1 MLRIHLYGETR
12 IGCHLFTDFGTVKPN
27 LMSKLQSLR
36 EALAVSP
43 ANVPLLML
51 YAQAC
56 IDELSFDEARKT
68 YERVLG
74 LEPNRVDAKL
84 GIAQVLQLTGN
95 ISEAIVRTEALVQMD
110 AKLAEGWLLLSRL
123 EITDGDPGSAA
134 EHYQRA
140 LQLRPAVKDVALE
153 RLLRLP
159 SRPAPESEATEKDD
173 WSGESENDD
182 GYEANEEFTDEV
194 SRPGISFADVGGM
207 EEVKEEIRMK
217 IIYPL
222 QNRDLFRAYGK
233 KLGGGV
239 LLYGPP
245 GCGKTLI
252 SQATAGEIRA
262 NFISVALHQ
271 ILDLYIGN
279 SEKNL
284 HQLFQLA
291 REHAPAILF
300 FDEVD
305 ALAADRKDLRES
317 GMRTLI
323 NQFLAEMDGNVANN
337 EGILILGATNA
348 PWHLDA
354 AFRRPGRF
362 DRIIFIPPPDED
374 ARIAIIELMAKEK
387 PVQRL
392 DVAMLARK
400 TKGFSGADI
409 KAMFDVS
416 TEQALARA
424 MREGRVVPLTT
435 EDLLQSA
442 RELRPSTRAWFE
454 SAKNYALYANQ
465 SGFYDDV
472 LSFLNLRK

>member
-1 MLRIHLYGETR
+1 
-12 IGCHLFTDFGTVKPN
+12 
-27 LMSKLQSLR
+27 MSKLKSLR

-43 ANVPLLML
+43 ANVPLLIL

-56 IDELSFDEARKT
+56 LDELSFDEARRAYEQVLT
-68 YERVLG
+68 HEPERV
-74 LEPNRVDAKL
+74 EAKL
-84 GIAQVLQLTGN
+84 GIAQLLQLTGH
-95 ISEAIVRTEALVQMD
+95 ISEAIVRTEALVQAD
-110 AKLAEGWLLLSRL
+110 PKLAEGWLLLSRL
-123 EITDGDPGSAA
+123 EIADGDRPSASG
-134 EHYQRA
+134 HYENA
-140 LQLRPAVKDVALE
+140 IQLRPALRDNALE
-153 RLLRLP
+153 KLLGLSGRTA
-159 SRPAPESEATEKDD
+159 PAPSGASVEKELWSADEDDYGDESSAER
-173 WSGESENDD
+173 
-182 GYEANEEFTDEV
+182 FMDEV
-194 SRPGISFADVGGM
+194 SRPAISFADVGGM

-217 IIYPL
+217 IIYPI

-252 SQATAGEIRA
+252 SQATAGEIRS

-291 REHAPAILF
+291 RDHAPTILF

-387 PVQRL
+387 PVERL
-392 DVAMLARK
+392 DVATLARK

-409 KAMFDVS
+409 KAMFDIT

-435 EDLLQSA
+435 EDLLQTA
-442 RELRPSTRAWFE
+442 RNLRPSAKAWFE

>member
-1 MLRIHLYGETR
+1 
-12 IGCHLFTDFGTVKPN
+12 
-27 LMSKLQSLR
+27 MSKLQSLR
-36 EALAVSP
+36 EALVVSP

-56 IDELSFDEARKT
+56 IDEFSFDEARRV
-68 YERVLG
+68 YEQVLIHEPERV
-74 LEPNRVDAKL
+74 EAKL
-84 GIAQVLQLTGN
+84 GIAQLLQLTGH
-95 ISEAIVRTEALVQMD
+95 ISEAIVRTEALVQAD
-110 AKLAEGWLLLSRL
+110 PKLAEGWLLLSRL
-123 EITDGDPGSAA
+123 EIADGDRRSAA
-134 EHYQRA
+134 EHYERA
-140 LQLRPAVKDVALE
+140 IQLRPALKDNALE
-153 RLLRLP
+153 KLVGLFGRTGTATSGGSAEKEHWSADDDEYDDESSAERFMDEI
-159 SRPAPESEATEKDD
+159 SRPA
-173 WSGESENDD
+173 
-182 GYEANEEFTDEV
+182 
-194 SRPGISFADVGGM
+194 ISFAEVGGM

-217 IIYPL
+217 IIYPI

-252 SQATAGEIRA
+252 SQATAGEIRS

-291 REHAPAILF
+291 RDHAPAILF

-387 PVQRL
+387 PVERL

-409 KAMFDVS
+409 KAMFDIT

-424 MREGRVVPLTT
+424 MRESRVVPLTT
-435 EDLLQSA
+435 EDLLQTA
-442 RELRPSTRAWFE
+442 RDLRPSAKAWFE

-472 LSFLNLRK
+472 LTFLNLRK

>member
-1 MLRIHLYGETR
+1 
-12 IGCHLFTDFGTVKPN
+12 
-27 LMSKLQSLR
+27 MSKLQSLR

-56 IDELSFDEARKT
+56 IDELSFDEARRA
-68 YERVLG
+68 YEQVLAQEPERV
-74 LEPNRVDAKL
+74 EAKL
-84 GIAQVLQLTGN
+84 GIAQLLQLTGH
-95 ISEAIVRTEALVQMD
+95 ISEAIVRTEALVQAD
-110 AKLAEGWLLLSRL
+110 PKLAECWLLLSRL
-123 EITDGDPGSAA
+123 ELADGDHRSAA
-134 EHYQRA
+134 EHYQKA
-140 LQLRPAVKDVALE
+140 LQLRPALKDNALE
-153 RLLRLP
+153 KLVGLSGRG
-159 SRPAPESEATEKDD
+159 APTASAGGTEKDR
-173 WSGESENDD
+173 WPDD
-182 GYEANEEFTDEV
+182 EDDYDDELSAERLTDEV

-252 SQATAGEIRA
+252 SQATAGEIRS

-291 REHAPAILF
+291 RDHAPTILF

-387 PVQRL
+387 PVERL

-400 TKGFSGADI
+400 TKGFSGADL
-409 KAMFDVS
+409 KAMFDIT

-435 EDLLQSA
+435 EELLQTA
-442 RELRPSTRAWFE
+442 RDLRPSAKAWFE

>member
-1 MLRIHLYGETR
+1 
-12 IGCHLFTDFGTVKPN
+12 
-27 LMSKLQSLR
+27 MSKLQSLR

-56 IDELSFDEARKT
+56 IDELNFDDARLA
-68 YERVLG
+68 YEQVLSHEPDRV
-74 LEPNRVDAKL
+74 EAKL
-84 GIAQVLQLTGN
+84 GIAQLLQLTGH
-95 ISEAIVRTEALVQMD
+95 ISEAIVRTEALVQAD
-110 AKLAEGWLLLSRL
+110 PKLAEGWLLLSRL
-123 EITDGDPGSAA
+123 ELADGDRRSAA
-134 EHYQRA
+134 GHYQKA
-140 LQLRPAVKDVALE
+140 LQLRPALKDNALE
-153 RLLRLP
+153 KLVGLSGRTAAAA
-159 SRPAPESEATEKDD
+159 STSSTEKERWSDD
-173 WSGESENDD
+173 EDGGDD
-182 GYEANEEFTDEV
+182 ELPAEQFMDEV
-194 SRPGISFADVGGM
+194 SRPVISFADVGGM

-252 SQATAGEIRA
+252 SQATAGEIRS

-291 REHAPAILF
+291 RDHAPAILF

-323 NQFLAEMDGNVANN
+323 NQFLAEMDGNMANN

-362 DRIIFIPPPDED
+362 DRVIFIPPPDED

-387 PVQRL
+387 PVERL
-392 DVAMLARK
+392 DVAVLARK

-409 KAMFDVS
+409 KAMFDIT

-435 EDLLQSA
+435 DDLLQTV
-442 RELRPSTRAWFE
+442 RELRPSARAWFE

>member
-1 MLRIHLYGETR
+1 
-12 IGCHLFTDFGTVKPN
+12 
-27 LMSKLQSLR
+27 MSKLQSLR
-36 EALAVSP
+36 EALVVSP
-43 ANVPLLML
+43 ANIPLLML

-56 IDELSFDEARKT
+56 IDELSFDEARRA
-68 YERVLG
+68 YEQVLALEPERVQ
-74 LEPNRVDAKL
+74 AKL
-84 GIAQVLQLTGN
+84 GVAQLLQLTGH
-95 ISEAIVRTEALVQMD
+95 ISEAVVRTEALVQAD
-110 AKLAEGWLLLSRL
+110 PKLAEGWLLLSRL
-123 EITDGDPGSAA
+123 ELADGDRRSAA
-134 EHYQRA
+134 DHYQRA
-140 LQLRPAVKDVALE
+140 LQLRPALKDLALE
-153 RLLRLP
+153 KLVGLFNRAAP
-159 SRPAPESEATEKDD
+159 STTGPAEKAP
-173 WSGESENDD
+173 WSPDEDD
-182 GYEANEEFTDEV
+182 GDYRDEEDDYLSAESFTDEV
-194 SRPGISFADVGGM
+194 SRPVTSFADVGGM

-252 SQATAGEIRA
+252 SQATAGEIRS

-284 HQLFQLA
+284 HQLFQIA
-291 REHAPAILF
+291 RDHAPAILF

-387 PVQRL
+387 PVERL
-392 DVAMLARK
+392 DVATLARK

-409 KAMFDVS
+409 KAMFDVT

-435 EDLLQSA
+435 EDLLQTA
-442 RELRPSTRAWFE
+442 RDLRPSTKAWFE

-472 LSFLNLRK
+472 LSFLNIRK

>member
-1 MLRIHLYGETR
+1 
-12 IGCHLFTDFGTVKPN
+12 
-27 LMSKLQSLR
+27 MSKLQSLR

-51 YAQAC
+51 YAQVC
-56 IDELSFDEARKT
+56 IDELSFDEARRA
-68 YERVLG
+68 YEQVLSREPERV
-74 LEPNRVDAKL
+74 EAKL
-84 GIAQVLQLTGN
+84 GIAQLLQLTGH
-95 ISEAIVRTEALVQMD
+95 ISEAIVRTEALVQAD
-110 AKLAEGWLLLSRL
+110 PKLAEGWLLLSRL
-123 EITDGDPGSAA
+123 ELADGDRRSAT
-134 EHYQRA
+134 EHYQKA
-140 LQLRPAVKDVALE
+140 LQLRPALKDNALE
-153 RLLRLP
+153 KLVGLSGRTVAGSSSGSSEKEHWSDDEDDYDDELSAERL
-159 SRPAPESEATEKDD
+159 
-173 WSGESENDD
+173 
-182 GYEANEEFTDEV
+182 TDEV
-194 SRPGISFADVGGM
+194 SQPAISFADVGGM
-207 EEVKEEIRMK
+207 EDVKEEIRMK

-252 SQATAGEIRA
+252 SQATAGEIRS

-291 REHAPAILF
+291 RDHAPTILF

-323 NQFLAEMDGNVANN
+323 NQFLAEMDGNVGNN

-387 PVQRL
+387 PVERL
-392 DVAMLARK
+392 DVAGLARK

-409 KAMFDVS
+409 KAMFDIT

-435 EDLLQSA
+435 EDLLQTA
-442 RELRPSTRAWFE
+442 RDLRPSAKAWFE

>member
-1 MLRIHLYGETR
+1 
-12 IGCHLFTDFGTVKPN
+12 
-27 LMSKLQSLR
+27 MSKLKSLR

-56 IDELSFDEARKT
+56 IDELSFDEARQA
-68 YERVLG
+68 YEQVLSHEPERV
-74 LEPNRVDAKL
+74 EAKL
-84 GIAQVLQLTGN
+84 GIAQLLQLTGH
-95 ISEAIVRTEALVQMD
+95 ISEAIVRTEALVQAD
-110 AKLAEGWLLLSRL
+110 PKLAEGWLLLSRL
-123 EITDGDPGSAA
+123 ELADGDRRSAA
-134 EHYQRA
+134 EHYQKA
-140 LQLRPAVKDVALE
+140 LQLRPALKDNSLE
-153 RLLRLP
+153 KLVGLSGRTAAAASTGGPEKEHWSDDEDDDDDELP
-159 SRPAPESEATEKDD
+159 AEH
-173 WSGESENDD
+173 
-182 GYEANEEFTDEV
+182 FLDEV
-194 SRPGISFADVGGM
+194 SRPAISFADVGGM

-252 SQATAGEIRA
+252 SQATAGEIRS

-291 REHAPAILF
+291 RDHAPAILF

-387 PVQRL
+387 PVERL
-392 DVAMLARK
+392 DIAALARK

-409 KAMFDVS
+409 KGMFDIT

-435 EDLLQSA
+435 EDLLQTA
-442 RELRPSTRAWFE
+442 RELRPSARAWFE

>member
-1 MLRIHLYGETR
+1 
-12 IGCHLFTDFGTVKPN
+12 
-27 LMSKLQSLR
+27 MSKLQSLR

-56 IDELSFDEARKT
+56 IDELSFDEARRAYEQVLT
-68 YERVLG
+68 QEPERV
-74 LEPNRVDAKL
+74 EAKL
-84 GIAQVLQLTGN
+84 GIAQLLQLTGH
-95 ISEAIVRTEALVQMD
+95 ISEAIVRTEALVQAD
-110 AKLAEGWLLLSRL
+110 PKLAEGWLLLSRL
-123 EITDGDPGSAA
+123 ELADGDRRSAA
-134 EHYQRA
+134 EHYQKA
-140 LQLRPAVKDVALE
+140 LQLRPALKDNSLEKLVGLSGRTAAATSGGNIEKERWPDDEDDYDNELSAE
-153 RLLRLP
+153 RLI
-159 SRPAPESEATEKDD
+159 
-173 WSGESENDD
+173 
-182 GYEANEEFTDEV
+182 DEV
-194 SRPGISFADVGGM
+194 SRPAISFADVGGM

-252 SQATAGEIRA
+252 SQATAGEIRS

-291 REHAPAILF
+291 RDHAPAILF

-387 PVQRL
+387 PVERL
-392 DVAMLARK
+392 DVALLARK

-409 KAMFDVS
+409 KAMFDVT
-416 TEQALARA
+416 TEQALSRA
-424 MREGRVVPLTT
+424 MREGRVIPLTT
-435 EDLLQSA
+435 EDLLQTA
-442 RELRPSTRAWFE
+442 RDLRPSAKAWFE

>member
-1 MLRIHLYGETR
+1 
-12 IGCHLFTDFGTVKPN
+12 
-27 LMSKLQSLR
+27 MSKLQSLR

-51 YAQAC
+51 FAQAC
-56 IDELSFDEARKT
+56 IDELSFDEARRA
-68 YERVLG
+68 YEQVLSHEPERV
-74 LEPNRVDAKL
+74 EAKL
-84 GIAQVLQLTGN
+84 GIAQLLQLTGH
-95 ISEAIVRTEALVQMD
+95 ISEAIVRTEALVQAD
-110 AKLAEGWLLLSRL
+110 PKLAEGWLLLSRL
-123 EITDGDPGSAA
+123 ELADGDRRSAA
-134 EHYQRA
+134 EHYQKA
-140 LQLRPAVKDVALE
+140 LHLRPALKDNALE
-153 RLLRLP
+153 KLVGLS
-159 SRPAPESEATEKDD
+159 SRTVATSTGSSQEEHWSADD
-173 WSGESENDD
+173 DSDD
-182 GYEANEEFTDEV
+182 DDFSAQSCTDEV
-194 SRPGISFADVGGM
+194 SRPAISFADVGGM

-252 SQATAGEIRA
+252 SQATAGEIRS

-291 REHAPAILF
+291 RDHAPAILF

-348 PWHLDA
+348 PWHLDP

-387 PVQRL
+387 PVERL
-392 DVAMLARK
+392 DVALLARK

-409 KAMFDVS
+409 KAMFDIT

-435 EDLLQSA
+435 DDLLQTA
-442 RELRPSTRAWFE
+442 RELRPSARAWFE

-472 LSFLNLRK
+472 LTFLNLRK

>member
-1 MLRIHLYGETR
+1 
-12 IGCHLFTDFGTVKPN
+12 
-27 LMSKLQSLR
+27 MSKLQSLR

-56 IDELSFDEARKT
+56 IDELSFDEARRAYEQVLT
-68 YERVLG
+68 HEPERV
-74 LEPNRVDAKL
+74 EAKL
-84 GIAQVLQLTGN
+84 GIAQLLQLTGH
-95 ISEAIVRTEALVQMD
+95 ISEAIVRTEALVQ
-110 AKLAEGWLLLSRL
+110 ANPKLAEGWLLLSRL
-123 EITDGDPGSAA
+123 ELADGDRRSAA
-134 EHYQRA
+134 EHYQKA
-140 LQLRPAVKDVALE
+140 LQLRPALKDNALE
-153 RLLRLP
+153 KLAGLSGR
-159 SRPAPESEATEKDD
+159 SATGTSSSSSEKDH
-173 WSGESENDD
+173 WSDD
-182 GYEANEEFTDEV
+182 EDDYDDELSADRLTDEV
-194 SRPGISFADVGGM
+194 SRPVISFADVGGM

-233 KLGGGV
+233 KIGGGV

-252 SQATAGEIRA
+252 SQATAGEIRS

-291 REHAPAILF
+291 RDHAPAILF

-348 PWHLDA
+348 PWHLDP

-387 PVQRL
+387 PVERL
-392 DVAMLARK
+392 DVAVLARK

-409 KAMFDVS
+409 KAMFDIT

-435 EDLLQSA
+435 EDLLQTA
-442 RELRPSTRAWFE
+442 RELRPSAKAWFE

>member
-1 MLRIHLYGETR
+1 
-12 IGCHLFTDFGTVKPN
+12 
-27 LMSKLQSLR
+27 MSKLKSLR

-43 ANVPLLML
+43 VNVPLLML

-56 IDELSFDEARKT
+56 IDELSFEEARKSF
-68 YERVLG
+68 EKVLS
-74 LEPNRVDAKL
+74 LEPTRVEAKL
-84 GIAQVLQLTGN
+84 GIAQVLQLTGR
-95 ISEAIVRTEALVQMD
+95 ISEAIVRTEGLVQEN
-110 AKLAEGWLLLSRL
+110 ARLAEGWLLLSRL
-123 EITDGDPGSAA
+123 EIADGDRLAA
-134 EHYQRA
+134 TEHYRKA
-140 LQLRPAVKDVALE
+140 VQLRPALKDMALE
-153 RLLRLP
+153 NLLRLP
-159 SRPAPESEATEKDD
+159 KRPLPGLKSESEEREEWRSDSELEEDLPNEGFLPPVGGSIEQPDRAYEDDREISDEMSRPA
-173 WSGESENDD
+173 
-182 GYEANEEFTDEV
+182 
-194 SRPGISFADVGGM
+194 ISFADVGGM
-207 EEVKEEIRMK
+207 EDVKQEIRMK

-252 SQATAGEIRA
+252 SRATAGEIRA

-284 HQLFQLA
+284 HQLFQMA
-291 REHAPAILF
+291 RNHAPAVLF

-323 NQFLAEMDGNVANN
+323 NQFLAEMDGNVGNN
-337 EGILILGATNA
+337 DGLLVLGATNA
-348 PWHLDA
+348 PWHLDP

-362 DRIIFIPPPDED
+362 DRIVFIPPPDED

-392 DVAMLARK
+392 DIATLARK

-409 KAMFDVS
+409 KAMFDIT
-416 TEQALARA
+416 TEHALSRA
-424 MREGRVVPLTT
+424 MREGRLVPLTT
-435 EDLLQSA
+435 EDLLQAA
-442 RELRPSTRAWFE
+442 REIRPSTRGWFE

>member
-1 MLRIHLYGETR
+1 
-12 IGCHLFTDFGTVKPN
+12 
-27 LMSKLQSLR
+27 MSKLQSLR

-56 IDELSFDEARKT
+56 IDELSFDEARRAYEHVLT
-68 YERVLG
+68 QDPERV
-74 LEPNRVDAKL
+74 EAKL
-84 GIAQVLQLTGN
+84 GIAQLLQLTGH
-95 ISEAIVRTEALVQMD
+95 ISEAIVRTEALVQVD
-110 AKLAEGWLLLSRL
+110 PKLAEGWLLLSRL
-123 EITDGDPGSAA
+123 ELADGDRRSAI
-134 EHYQRA
+134 EHYQKA
-140 LQLRPAVKDVALE
+140 LQLRPALKDNALE
-153 RLLRLP
+153 KLVGLSGR
-159 SRPAPESEATEKDD
+159 STATASSSSEEKDR
-173 WSGESENDD
+173 WPDD
-182 GYEANEEFTDEV
+182 EDDYDDELSAERLTDEV

-207 EEVKEEIRMK
+207 EDVKEEIRMK

-252 SQATAGEIRA
+252 SQATAGEIRS

-291 REHAPAILF
+291 RDHAPAILF

-387 PVQRL
+387 PVERL
-392 DVAMLARK
+392 DVATLARK

-409 KAMFDVS
+409 KAMFDIT
-416 TEQALARA
+416 TEHALARA

-435 EDLLQSA
+435 EDLLQTA
-442 RELRPSTRAWFE
+442 RDLRPSAKAWFE

>member
-1 MLRIHLYGETR
+1 
-12 IGCHLFTDFGTVKPN
+12 
-27 LMSKLQSLR
+27 MSKLKSLR

-43 ANVPLLML
+43 ANVPLLIL

-56 IDELSFDEARKT
+56 IDELSFDEARRA
-68 YERVLG
+68 YEQVLTH
-74 LEPNRVDAKL
+74 EPECIEAKL
-84 GIAQVLQLTGN
+84 GIAHLLQLTGH
-95 ISEAIVRTEALVQMD
+95 ISEAIVRTEALVQAD
-110 AKLAEGWLLLSRL
+110 PRLAEGWLLLSRL
-123 EITDGDPGSAA
+123 EIADGDRRSASG
-134 EHYQRA
+134 HYENA
-140 LQLRPAVKDVALE
+140 IQLRPALKDNALE
-153 RLLRLP
+153 KLLGLSGRTA
-159 SRPAPESEATEKDD
+159 PATSGGNAEKEFWSADKDD
-173 WSGESENDD
+173 YDDESAAER
-182 GYEANEEFTDEV
+182 FVDEV
-194 SRPGISFADVGGM
+194 SRPAISFADVGGM

-217 IIYPL
+217 IIYPI

-252 SQATAGEIRA
+252 SQATAGEIRS

-284 HQLFQLA
+284 HQLFQIA
-291 REHAPAILF
+291 RDHAPAILF

-348 PWHLDA
+348 PWHLDP

-387 PVQRL
+387 PVERL
-392 DVAMLARK
+392 DVATLARK

-409 KAMFDVS
+409 KAMFDIT

-435 EDLLQSA
+435 EDLLQTA
-442 RELRPSTRAWFE
+442 RDLRPSAKAWFE

>member
-1 MLRIHLYGETR
+1 
-12 IGCHLFTDFGTVKPN
+12 
-27 LMSKLQSLR
+27 MSKLQSLR

-56 IDELSFDEARKT
+56 IDELSFDEARRA
-68 YERVLG
+68 YEQVLAREPERV
-74 LEPNRVDAKL
+74 EAKL
-84 GIAQVLQLTGN
+84 GIAQLLQLTGH
-95 ISEAIVRTEALVQMD
+95 ISEAIVRTEALVQAD
-110 AKLAEGWLLLSRL
+110 PKLAEGWLLLSRL
-123 EITDGDPGSAA
+123 ELADGDRRSAV

-140 LQLRPAVKDVALE
+140 LQLRPALKDNALE
-153 RLLRLP
+153 KLVGLSGRTIPAVPAGSAENEQWQEEDDDDEFSVERL
-159 SRPAPESEATEKDD
+159 
-173 WSGESENDD
+173 
-182 GYEANEEFTDEV
+182 TDEV
-194 SRPGISFADVGGM
+194 SRPAISFADVGGM

-233 KLGGGV
+233 KIGGGV

-252 SQATAGEIRA
+252 SQATAGEIRS

-291 REHAPAILF
+291 RDHAPTILF

-323 NQFLAEMDGNVANN
+323 NQFLAEMDGNMANN

-387 PVQRL
+387 PVERL

-409 KAMFDVS
+409 KAMFDIT

-435 EDLLQSA
+435 EDLLQTA
-442 RELRPSTRAWFE
+442 RELRPSARAWFE

-472 LSFLNLRK
+472 LTFLNLRK

>member
-1 MLRIHLYGETR
+1 
-12 IGCHLFTDFGTVKPN
+12 
-27 LMSKLQSLR
+27 MSKLQSLR

-56 IDELSFDEARKT
+56 IDELSFDEARRA
-68 YERVLG
+68 YEQVLAREPERV
-74 LEPNRVDAKL
+74 EAKL
-84 GIAQVLQLTGN
+84 GIAQLLQLTGH
-95 ISEAIVRTEALVQMD
+95 ISEAIVRTEALVQAD
-110 AKLAEGWLLLSRL
+110 PKLAEGWLLLSRL
-123 EITDGDPGSAA
+123 ELADGDRRSAV

-140 LQLRPAVKDVALE
+140 LQLRPALKDNALE
-153 RLLRLP
+153 KLVGLSGRTIPAVPAGSAENEQWQEEDDDDEFSVERL
-159 SRPAPESEATEKDD
+159 
-173 WSGESENDD
+173 
-182 GYEANEEFTDEV
+182 TDEV
-194 SRPGISFADVGGM
+194 SRPAISFADVGGM

-252 SQATAGEIRA
+252 SQATAGEIRS

-291 REHAPAILF
+291 RDHAPTILF

-387 PVQRL
+387 PVERL

-400 TKGFSGADI
+400 TKGFSGADL
-409 KAMFDVS
+409 KAMFDIT

-435 EDLLQSA
+435 EDLLQTV
-442 RELRPSTRAWFE
+442 RHLRPSAKAWFE

>member
-1 MLRIHLYGETR
+1 L
-12 IGCHLFTDFGTVKPN
+12 IGLFFGIEKVKV
-27 LMSKLQSLR
+27 MSKLQSLR

-43 ANVPLLML
+43 GNVPLLML

-56 IDELSFDEARKT
+56 IDEFSFDEARRAYEQVLT
-68 YERVLG
+68 HEPERV
-74 LEPNRVDAKL
+74 EAKL
-84 GIAQVLQLTGN
+84 GVAQLLQLTGH
-95 ISEAIVRTEALVQMD
+95 ISEAIVRTEALVQAD
-110 AKLAEGWLLLSRL
+110 PRLAEGWLLLSRL
-123 EITDGDPGSAA
+123 EIADGDRRSAA
-134 EHYQRA
+134 EHYEKA
-140 LQLRPAVKDVALE
+140 IQLRPALKDNALE
-153 RLLRLP
+153 KLVGL
-159 SRPAPESEATEKDD
+159 SGRPAAATSGGSAEKEHWSDDDDDYGDESSPDR
-173 WSGESENDD
+173 
-182 GYEANEEFTDEV
+182 FMDEV
-194 SRPGISFADVGGM
+194 SRPAISFADVGGM

-217 IIYPL
+217 IIYPI

-252 SQATAGEIRA
+252 SQATAGEIRS
-262 NFISVALHQ
+262 NFISVTLHQ

-284 HQLFQLA
+284 HKLFQLA
-291 REHAPAILF
+291 RDHAPAILF

-387 PVQRL
+387 PVERL

-409 KAMFDVS
+409 KAMFDIT

-435 EDLLQSA
+435 EDLLQTA
-442 RELRPSTRAWFE
+442 RDLRPSARAWFE

>member
-1 MLRIHLYGETR
+1 
-12 IGCHLFTDFGTVKPN
+12 
-27 LMSKLQSLR
+27 MSKLQSLR

-56 IDELSFDEARKT
+56 IDELSFDEARRA
-68 YERVLG
+68 YEQVLAHEPGRV
-74 LEPNRVDAKL
+74 EAKL
-84 GIAQVLQLTGN
+84 GIAQLLQLTGH
-95 ISEAIVRTEALVQMD
+95 ISEAIVRTEALVQAD

-123 EITDGDPGSAA
+123 EIADGDRRSAA
-134 EHYQRA
+134 DHYEKA
-140 LQLRPAVKDVALE
+140 IQLRPALKDNALE
-153 RLLRLP
+153 KLVGLSGRTP
-159 SRPAPESEATEKDD
+159 TATSGGSSEKEH
-173 WSGESENDD
+173 WSDD
-182 GYEANEEFTDEV
+182 GDDYDDDSSAERFMDEV
-194 SRPGISFADVGGM
+194 SRPAISFADVGGM

-217 IIYPL
+217 IIYPI

-252 SQATAGEIRA
+252 SQATAGEIRS

-291 REHAPAILF
+291 RDHAPAILF

-348 PWHLDA
+348 PWHLDP

-387 PVQRL
+387 PVERL
-392 DVAMLARK
+392 DVALLARK

-409 KAMFDVS
+409 KAMFDIT

-435 EDLLQSA
+435 DDLLQTA
-442 RELRPSTRAWFE
+442 RDLRPSAKAWFE

>member
-1 MLRIHLYGETR
+1 MA
-12 IGCHLFTDFGTVKPN
+12 
-27 LMSKLQSLR
+27 KLQSLR

-43 ANVPLLML
+43 GNVPLLML

-56 IDELSFDEARKT
+56 IDEFSFDEGRRAYEQVLT
-68 YERVLG
+68 HEPERV
-74 LEPNRVDAKL
+74 EAKL
-84 GIAQVLQLTGN
+84 GIAQLLQLTGH
-95 ISEAIVRTEALVQMD
+95 ISEAIVRTEALVQAD
-110 AKLAEGWLLLSRL
+110 PRLAEGWLLLSRL
-123 EITDGDPGSAA
+123 ELADGDRRSAA
-134 EHYQRA
+134 EHYQKA
-140 LQLRPAVKDVALE
+140 LQLRPALKDNALE
-153 RLLRLP
+153 KLVGLTGRAVAAK
-159 SRPAPESEATEKDD
+159 STGSDEKED
-173 WSGESENDD
+173 WSADEDD
-182 GYEANEEFTDEV
+182 YDDEPSAERFADEV
-194 SRPGISFADVGGM
+194 SRPAISFADVGGM
-207 EEVKEEIRMK
+207 EDVKEEIRMK
-217 IIYPL
+217 IIYPI

-252 SQATAGEIRA
+252 SQATAGEIRS

-291 REHAPAILF
+291 RDHAPAILF

-323 NQFLAEMDGNVANN
+323 NQFLAEMDSNVGNN

-387 PVQRL
+387 PVERL

-409 KAMFDVS
+409 KAMFDIT
-416 TEQALARA
+416 TEHALARA
-424 MREGRVVPLTT
+424 MREGRVIPLTT
-435 EDLLQSA
+435 EDLLQTA
-442 RELRPSTRAWFE
+442 RDLRPSARAWFE

>member
-1 MLRIHLYGETR
+1 
-12 IGCHLFTDFGTVKPN
+12 
-27 LMSKLQSLR
+27 MSKLQSLR

-43 ANVPLLML
+43 GNVPLLML

-56 IDELSFDEARKT
+56 IDEFSFDEARRAYEQVLT
-68 YERVLG
+68 QEPERV
-74 LEPNRVDAKL
+74 EAKL
-84 GIAQVLQLTGN
+84 GIAQLLQLTGH
-95 ISEAIVRTEALVQMD
+95 ISEAIVRTEALVQAD
-110 AKLAEGWLLLSRL
+110 PRLAEGWLLLSRL
-123 EITDGDPGSAA
+123 ELADGDRRSAA
-134 EHYQRA
+134 EHYQKA
-140 LQLRPAVKDVALE
+140 LQLRPALKDNALE
-153 RLLRLP
+153 KLVGLSGRT
-159 SRPAPESEATEKDD
+159 PAAKPTSNDEKED
-173 WSGESENDD
+173 WSADEDD
-182 GYEANEEFTDEV
+182 YDDEPSAERFADEV
-194 SRPGISFADVGGM
+194 SRPAISFADVGGM
-207 EEVKEEIRMK
+207 EDVKEEIRMK
-217 IIYPL
+217 IIYPI

-252 SQATAGEIRA
+252 SQATAGEIRS

-291 REHAPAILF
+291 RDHAPTILF

-323 NQFLAEMDGNVANN
+323 NQFLAEMDGNVGNN

-387 PVQRL
+387 PVERL

-409 KAMFDVS
+409 KAMFDVT

-435 EDLLQSA
+435 EDLLQTA
-442 RELRPSTRAWFE
+442 RDLRPSARAWFE

>member
-1 MLRIHLYGETR
+1 MA
-12 IGCHLFTDFGTVKPN
+12 
-27 LMSKLQSLR
+27 KLQSLR

-43 ANVPLLML
+43 GNVPLLML

-56 IDELSFDEARKT
+56 IDEFSFDEARRAYEQVLT
-68 YERVLG
+68 REPERV
-74 LEPNRVDAKL
+74 EAKL
-84 GIAQVLQLTGN
+84 GIAQLLQLTGH
-95 ISEAIVRTEALVQMD
+95 ISEAIVRTEALVQAD
-110 AKLAEGWLLLSRL
+110 PRLAEGWLLLSRL
-123 EITDGDPGSAA
+123 ELADGDRRSAA
-134 EHYQRA
+134 EHYQKA
-140 LQLRPAVKDVALE
+140 LQLRPALKDNALE
-153 RLLRLP
+153 KLVGLSGRT
-159 SRPAPESEATEKDD
+159 AATKPTCSDEKED
-173 WSGESENDD
+173 WSADEDEYDD
-182 GYEANEEFTDEV
+182 EPSAERFADEV

-217 IIYPL
+217 IIYPI

-252 SQATAGEIRA
+252 SQATAGEIRS

-291 REHAPAILF
+291 RDNAPTILF

-323 NQFLAEMDGNVANN
+323 NQFLAEMDGNVGNN

-387 PVQRL
+387 PVERL

-409 KAMFDVS
+409 KAMFDVT

-435 EDLLQSA
+435 EELLQTA
-442 RELRPSTRAWFE
+442 RDLRPSARAWFE